1 MGGGAYSYVY
11 ALKGRGICWIKHE
24 VCIGKNSLYCTVL
37 PLSPGL
43 LVLKEL
49 GIEIQ
54 KYVASE
60 IDPDSV
66 KVVWG
71 GGVKDGLCQGGGGGG
86 GWEFLVS
93 N

>member
-1 MGGGAYSYVY
+1 M
-11 ALKGRGICWIKHE
+11 
-24 VCIGKNSLYCTVL
+24 CIGKSSLYCTVL
-37 PLSPGL
+37 SLPPGL

-66 KVVWG
+66 KVVS
-71 GGVKDGLCQGGGGGG
+71 GGGG
-86 GWEFLVS
+86 
-93 N
+93 